1 MTSKSTNF
9 EEELNKS
16 LRQEEKDL
24 LQPIIWGI
32 KEINNLRRMEELN
45 EEYLQDDLEEYYE
58 FLDEEKI
65 LQDELER
72 ELEKLNHCE
81 DEDQKEFIKDV
92 IEGIKQDIQRNVSV
106 KNFSFFPPL

>member
-16 LRQEEKDL
+16 LTQEEKDL
-24 LQPIIWGI
+24 LQPIMWETE
-32 KEINNLRRMEELN
+32 EINRMEELN
-45 EEYLQDDLEEYYE
+45 EEYLQGDLEEYYE

-72 ELEKLNHCE
+72 ELEKLVRT
-81 DEDQKEFIKDV
+81 KIK
-92 IEGIKQDIQRNVSV
+92 KSSLRM
-106 KNFSFFPPL
+106 